1 MEQGHNSHRLLAV
14 LQAIELLDPLTLEI
28 VHQTVIYVQ
37 AVLTQTAFIGPV
49 IPGGGG
55 GREEIAFI
63 FQKIQQLV
71 GPLPGD
77 GGLENV
83 DKFLFAGHGV
93 PP

>member
-1 MEQGHNSHRLLAV
+1 MSAKVNCQKMKME
-14 LQAIELLDPLTLEI
+14 
-28 VHQTVIYVQ
+28 IYKHFTCVFKN
-37 AVLTQTAFIGPV
+37 LHFSIPV
-49 IPGGGG
+49 
-55 GREEIAFI
+55 I